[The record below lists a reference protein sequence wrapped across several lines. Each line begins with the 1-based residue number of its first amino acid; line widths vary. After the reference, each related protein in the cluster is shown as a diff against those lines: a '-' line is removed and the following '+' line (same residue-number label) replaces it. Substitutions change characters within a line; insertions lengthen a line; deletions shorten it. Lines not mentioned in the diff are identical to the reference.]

1 MIRINKGGA
10 PKGFAK
16 RAAAAGANLERQYQA
31 RRADYDAGRETL
43 KADSKV
49 YGSKA
54 VKDRLKAA
62 HSRKCA
68 YCEEFLPPKVA
79 HGHVEHFRPVAFSQ
93 QRSKGTKF
101 QPGYYWLAY
110 NWDNFLLSCHFCNS
124 VKKKNLL
131 PLIIPGARVR
141 VRGSVAGERPTFVKP
156 DVEDPLVHID
166 WRKDVPFGRTR
177 RGIVTVALLG
187 LAEPAHE
194 ERLKRYREAEELREN
209 IVDCHASV
217 DPAVVALIA
226 RARAKLLS
234 WTQPDQPFSA
244 MIAAFLRDNPLP

>member
-1 MIRINKGGA
+1 MIRINKGSA
-10 PKGFAK
+10 PNAFAT
-16 RAAAAGANLERQYQA
+16 RAAAAGANLERQYKA

-43 KADSKV
+43 KADSGV
-49 YGSKA
+49 YGATA
-54 VKDRLKAA
+54 VKDRLKAS

-93 QRSKGTKF
+93 RRSKGMKF
-101 QPGYYWLAY
+101 HPGYYWLAY
-110 NWDNFLLSCHFCNS
+110 DWDNFLLSCHFCNS
-124 VKKKNLL
+124 VKKKNLF

-141 VRGSVAGERPTFVKP
+141 VRGSVAGERPVFVKP
-156 DVEDPLVHID
+156 DAEDPLIHID

-194 ERLKRYREAEELREN
+194 ERLKRYREAEELRGN
-209 IVDCHASV
+209 VVDCHASI
-217 DPAVVALIA
+217 DPKVVALVA
-226 RARAKLLS
+226 RARAKLHS

-244 MIAAFLRDNPLP
+244 MIAAFLRDYPLP